1 MYLVSVYQT
10 NRTFVWSFSIGS
22 KLNLVLILSGDMES
36 MLGDVEI
43 SLLALEDTIDAREM
57 QEKQLEQRF
66 QLGTIHLRRQ
76 HVLEEEGCPHVPMV
90 QRSQYLR
97 IKNLLHKHFAGMPLV
112 GG

>member
-66 QLGTIHLRRQ
+66 QLGTIHILRK
-76 HVLEEEGCPHVPMV
+76 H
-90 QRSQYLR
+90 
-97 IKNLLHKHFAGMPLV
+97 NLGLF
-112 GG
+112 

>member
-43 SLLALEDTIDAREM
+43 SLLALKYTSAHIFM
-57 QEKQLEQRF
+57 F
-66 QLGTIHLRRQ
+66 
-76 HVLEEEGCPHVPMV
+76 
-90 QRSQYLR
+90 
-97 IKNLLHKHFAGMPLV
+97 FPLDIRNTKY
-112 GG
+112 